1 MNLTQ
6 EQFQNLKTGW
16 NRAKKRKFHVNGKKG
31 STLNEFIMSERK
43 GSKRFREI
51 FTKNSR
57 MDHEKNLKNLQQVK
71 TFSSLT
77 GSVNIEI
84 RLLKSMMGALRGTI
98 TSCRVK

>member
-51 FTKNSR
+51 LTKNSR
-57 MDHEKNLKNLQQVK
+57 MDHEKIL
-71 TFSSLT
+71 
-77 GSVNIEI
+77 
-84 RLLKSMMGALRGTI
+84 
-98 TSCRVK
+98 